1 MDNVGNPA
9 ATVRKMLQFSKP
21 GNGASVSA
29 HTGDGTTLRGS
40 VRKLVSSPDSAFH
53 VDIDFSFPPGIT
65 IIFGPSGA
73 GKTTL
78 LDCIAGLVSPDSGSI
93 LLGDQ
98 VFFDPKANIN
108 LSPANRRIGYVFQ
121 DLGLFPHM
129 TVEENIQYGIANL
142 APPER
147 KRRTNEILESFHIA
161 SLATS
166 YPAKLSGGEKQRVAL
181 ARALVSE
188 PGVLL
193 LDEPLSGLDAAI
205 KTRIIKDLCERNS
218 SRPIPILY
226 VTHSR
231 NEVFALGEHILVLK
245 RGKVIASGT
254 PQDVMNAPR
263 HEAVAQ
269 MAGFENVFDA
279 EVIGTD
285 EHLGVMVCQISG
297 TDNLLEVPL
306 AHCNPGERVRIAL
319 RAGDILLAGERPKAI
334 STRNVFPGK
343 VVSLR
348 RHDYLMEAV
357 VDTGSLFRTH
367 LTLGSSELLLL
378 APGNSVWLLI
388 KTHSC
393 CLLRSGKESVALE
406 DSTTEIAD
414 KRNSVA
420 AIVPSPL
427 ALDISSKMA
436 DLRVTPDMDLRN
448 HAPRRQSV

>member
-1 MDNVGNPA
+1 
-9 ATVRKMLQFSKP
+9 
-21 GNGASVSA
+21 
-29 HTGDGTTLRGS
+29 
-40 VRKLVSSPDSAFH
+40 VSSPDSAFH
-53 VDIDFSFPPGIT
+53 LDIDFSFPPGIT

-98 VFFDPKANIN
+98 IFFDPKANID

-129 TVEENIQYGIANL
+129 TVEENIQYGIADI
-142 APPER
+142 APLER
-147 KRRTNEILESFHIA
+147 KRRTYEILESFHIA
-161 SLATS
+161 TLATS

-205 KTRIIKDLCERNS
+205 KTRIIRDLCERNS

-245 RGKVIASGT
+245 RGKVLASGT

-263 HEAVAQ
+263 HEAMAQ

-285 EHLGVMVCQISG
+285 EDFGVMICQIAG
-297 TDNLLEVPL
+297 TELLLEIPL
-306 AHCNPGERVRIAL
+306 AQCDRGERVRVAV
-319 RAGDILLAGERPKAI
+319 RAGDILLASERPKAI

-348 RHDYLMEAV
+348 RHDYLMEAI

-367 LTLGSSELLLL
+367 LTLGSSELLQL
-378 APGNSVWLLI
+378 APGNSVWILI

-393 CLLRSGKESVALE
+393 CLLRPGKERESLN
-406 DSTTEIAD
+406 DSPMEIGKKRD
-414 KRNSVA
+414 K
-420 AIVPSPL
+420 
-427 ALDISSKMA
+427 LDDVIPVGIDLSIA
-436 DLRVTPDMDLRN
+436 GRATDLRVSPVPDSQSRT
-448 HAPRRQSV
+448 PRRLSM

>member
-1 MDNVGNPA
+1 VGNPA
-9 ATVRKMLQFSKP
+9 ATVRKMLQFSRP
-21 GNGASVSA
+21 GNGASGSA
-29 HTGDGTTLRGS
+29 GTGNGTTLRGS
-40 VRKLVSSPDSAFH
+40 IRKLVSSPDSAFDLD
-53 VDIDFSFPPGIT
+53 VDFFFPPGIT

-98 VFFDPKANIN
+98 IFFDPKAHIN

-121 DLGLFPHM
+121 DLSLFPHM
-129 TVEENIQYGIANL
+129 TVEDNVQYGIADL
-142 APPER
+142 ALPER
-147 KRRTNEILESFHIA
+147 KRRTQEILESFHIA

-166 YPAKLSGGEKQRVAL
+166 YPAKLSGGERQRVAL

-193 LDEPLSGLDAAI
+193 LDEPLSGLDAPI
-205 KTRIIKDLCERNS
+205 KTRIITDLCERNC

-231 NEVFALGEHILVLK
+231 NEVFALGEHILLLK
-245 RGKVIASGT
+245 QGKVLASGT

-269 MAGFENVFDA
+269 IAGFENVFDA
-279 EVIGTD
+279 EVIATD
-285 EHLGVMVCQISG
+285 EHFGVMICQISR
-297 TDNLLEVPL
+297 TEVLLEVPL
-306 AHCNPGERVRIAL
+306 AHCDRGEHVRVAV
-319 RAGDILLAGERPKAI
+319 RAGDIMLASERPQGI

-357 VDTGSLFRTH
+357 VDTGPLFRSH
-367 LTLGSSELLLL
+367 LTLGSSELLQL
-378 APGNSVWLLI
+378 APGSSVWILI

-393 CLLRSGKESVALE
+393 CLLRPGKERAARE
-406 DSTTEIAD
+406 DSPIEITKKKD
-414 KRNSVA
+414 KLDEV
-420 AIVPSPL
+420 VPSPVDL
-427 ALDISSKMA
+427 GINGRPT
-436 DLRVTPDMDLRN
+436 DLRVIPEVDSHN
-448 HAPRRQSV
+448 HSPRRLSV

>member
-1 MDNVGNPA
+1 MGNPA
-9 ATVRKMLQFSKP
+9 ATVRKMLHFSKP
-21 GNGASVSA
+21 VNGASVP
-29 HTGDGTTLRGS
+29 TGTREGTTLRGS
-40 VRKLVSSPDSAFH
+40 VRKRVSSPDSSFH
-53 VDIDFSFPPGIT
+53 LDIDFSFPPGIT

-78 LDCIAGLVSPDSGSI
+78 LDCIAGLTSPDSGSI

-98 VFFDPKANIN
+98 IFFDPMANIN
-108 LSPANRRIGYVFQ
+108 LSPGNRRIGYVFQ

-129 TVEENIQYGIANL
+129 TVEGNVQYGIADL
-142 APPER
+142 APAER
-147 KRRTNEILESFHIA
+147 KRRTDEVLESFHIA

-166 YPAKLSGGEKQRVAL
+166 YPAKLSGGERQRVAL

-205 KTRIIKDLCERNS
+205 KTRIINDLCERNS

-245 RGKVIASGT
+245 RGRVLASGT
-254 PQDVMNAPR
+254 PQEVMNAPR

-269 MAGFENVFDA
+269 LAGFENVFDA
-279 EVIGTD
+279 DVIATD
-285 EHLGVMVCQISG
+285 ERFGVMICRISG
-297 TDNLLEVPL
+297 TENLLEVPL
-306 AHCNPGERVRIAL
+306 AHCDCGERVRIAV
-319 RAGDILLAGERPKAI
+319 RAGDILLARERPKAI
-334 STRNVFPGK
+334 STRNIFPGK

-367 LTLGSSELLLL
+367 LTLGSSDLLQL
-378 APGNSVWLLI
+378 ADGSSVWVLI

-393 CLLRSGKESVALE
+393 CLLRPGKENVALE
-406 DSTTEIAD
+406 DSPIEIAD
-414 KRNSVA
+414 KRNSLAVVA
-420 AIVPSPL
+420 PSPL
-427 ALDISSKMA
+427 ALDISSQTG
-436 DLRVTPDMDLRN
+436 DLRVTPEMDLHKRS
-448 HAPRRQSV
+448 PRRLSV

>member
-1 MDNVGNPA
+1 LRSAA
-9 ATVRKMLQFSKP
+9 ATARKILHFARP
-21 GNGASVSA
+21 INGTSA
-29 HTGDGTTLRGS
+29 LAPAGGDTTLRGS

-53 VDIDFSFPPGIT
+53 LDIDFVFPPGIT

-93 LLGDQ
+93 LLDDQ
-98 VFFDPKANIN
+98 VFFDPKENIN

-129 TVEENIQYGIANL
+129 TVEENVQYGIANI
-142 APPER
+142 APLER
-147 KRRTNEILESFHIA
+147 KRRTQEILESFHIA

-231 NEVFALGEHILVLK
+231 NEVFALGKHILVLN

-269 MAGFENVFDA
+269 LAGFENVFDA
-279 EVIGTD
+279 EVMATD
-285 EHLGVMVCQISG
+285 ERLGVMVCQISG
-297 TDNLLEVPL
+297 TENLLEVPL
-306 AHCNPGERVRIAL
+306 AHCERGERVRIAV
-319 RAGDILLAGERPKAI
+319 RAGDILLASERPKAI
-334 STRNVFPGK
+334 STRNIFPGR
-343 VVSLR
+343 VVTMR

-367 LTLGSSELLLL
+367 LTLGSSELLEL
-378 APGNSVWLLI
+378 APGNSVWILI

-393 CLLRSGKESVALE
+393 CLLRPSKENAALE
-406 DSTTEIAD
+406 DSPIEIAG
-414 KRNSVA
+414 KNRSLTAV
-420 AIVPSPL
+420 VPSPI
-427 ALDISSKMA
+427 ALEIGGQTT
-436 DLRVTPDMDLRN
+436 DLRVTPEMDLHSRS
-448 HAPRRQSV
+448 PRRLSV

>member
-1 MDNVGNPA
+1 
-9 ATVRKMLQFSKP
+9 
-21 GNGASVSA
+21 
-29 HTGDGTTLRGS
+29 LRGS

-53 VDIDFSFPPGIT
+53 LDVDFSFPPGIT

-98 VFFDPKANIN
+98 IFFDPKASIN
-108 LSPANRRIGYVFQ
+108 LSPASRRIGYVFQ

-129 TVEENIQYGIANL
+129 TVEENVQYGTANL
-142 APPER
+142 APAER
-147 KRRTNEILESFHIA
+147 KRRTDEILHSFHVA

-188 PGVLL
+188 PSVLL

-218 SRPIPILY
+218 SHPIPILY

-231 NEVFALGEHILVLK
+231 NEVFALGEHILVLQ
-245 RGKVIASGT
+245 RGKVLASGT
-254 PQDVMNAPR
+254 PQEVMNAPR

-269 MAGFENVFDA
+269 IAGFENVFDA

-285 EHLGVMVCQISG
+285 EDFGVMICQIAG
-297 TDNLLEVPL
+297 TELLLEVPL
-306 AHCNPGERVRIAL
+306 AHCDRGERVRVAV
-319 RAGDILLAGERPKAI
+319 RAGDILLASERPKAI

-343 VVSLR
+343 VVSMR
-348 RHDYLMEAV
+348 RRDYLMEAV
-357 VDTGSLFRTH
+357 IDTGSLFHTH
-367 LTLGSSELLLL
+367 LTLGSSEFLQL
-378 APGNSVWLLI
+378 APGNSVWILL

-393 CLLRSGKESVALE
+393 CLLRPGKESIA
-406 DSTTEIAD
+406 TETSPIELA
-414 KRNSVA
+414 KNNSKLDE
-420 AIVPSPL
+420 IVPPPVGLGVSTRPT
-427 ALDISSKMA
+427 
-436 DLRVTPDMDLRN
+436 DLRVIQELDSHN
-448 HAPRRQSV
+448 HTPRRLSV